1 MEDLTPRESRAM
13 AALMERLPSN
23 VSKQI
28 QLDIMGGMEAKAA
41 VAKALAR

>member
-1 MEDLTPRESRAM
+1 MDDLTPRESRAM
-13 AALMERLPSN
+13 ATLMERLPSN

-28 QLDIMGGMEAKAA
+28 QLDMMGGMDPKAA